1 MVARRIRGEL
11 RGFFSK
17 AARRRDEDRKRKRP
31 GKSVSVA
38 IPDGL
43 DWEVWRLLT
52 DPRIKATKR
61 EIEEDWTLE
70 DLLDAHTALD
80 IRDQVEALANAP
92 QKGSNNR

>member
-1 MVARRIRGEL
+1 M
-11 RGFFSK
+11 
-17 AARRRDEDRKRKRP
+17 
-31 GKSVSVA
+31 
-38 IPDGL
+38 
-43 DWEVWRLLT
+43 WRLLT

-80 IRDQVEALANAP
+80 IRDQVEALATQT